1 MREVASATISCVVP
15 AYNEAANLGVLLPR
29 LQAVL
34 AQTGASWEIVVVDD
48 GPGVPEALRERIET
62 MAGPPPAPPPPPEP
76 ETLETVGAP
85 VPGPVLGGE

>member
-34 AQTGASWEIVVVDD
+34 AQTGANWEIVVVDD
-48 GPGVPEALRERIET
+48 GSRDNTAALMHAWAANPGFRYVQ
-62 MAGPPPAPPPPPEP
+62 
-76 ETLETVGAP
+76 
-85 VPGPVLGGE
+85 